1 MNSTTLNRVSSRNT
15 GQSRRRWGPPPKKKP
30 TATIASPP
38 SRLRSPAKRIGGEK
52 SSPTFTTAN
61 ADPQKSTSNENAS
74 TTKRRLPKIRKTYEC
89 DARETKAPLAY
100 YERLAMI
107 AFPRNAAR
115 RKELPHGKQEANRDS
130 LPGRREPH
138 SLFGGG
144 S

>member
-15 GQSRRRWGPPPKKKP
+15 GQSRRRLGLPPHKKA

-74 TTKRRLPKIRKTYEC
+74 TTKRRLPKNRKTYEC

-107 AFPRNAAR
+107 AFSRNAAER
-115 RKELPHGKQEANRDS
+115 SSPWRARSESR
-130 LPGRREPH
+130 
-138 SLFGGG
+138 
-144 S
+144 